1 MWSVLVVVF
10 CVIGSVKANNLDCRL
25 PKHSGVC
32 QARDPRF
39 YFDVYS
45 KQCRKFIYGG
55 CGGNANNF
63 KTLNECQ
70 EKCMVKRKP
79 GICAPPIIV
88 PGQIDTI
95 CVEECNRDDDCQVKP
110 GFCPPVPT
118 DSSGVCVDECSS
130 DDTCP
135 GEQKCCSNGCG
146 HFCSVTISGVIP
158 RPVKPGFC
166 PPVPTDSAG
175 VCVDECSSDDT
186 CQGEKKCCSNGCGHF
201 CSMVTGGVMPLPAPC
216 RIGKP
221 LPHIFCG
228 RGPYR
233 QKCPKGYYC
242 NNDRGDRFAVCCQ
255 RSYS

>member
-10 CVIGSVKANNLDCRL
+10 CVIGSVQANNLDCRL

-63 KTLNECQ
+63 KTLAECQ
-70 EKCMVKRKP
+70 DKCMVKTKPKRCLTCCGPPPCCSTCNKP
-79 GICAPPIIV
+79 GICPSPIIV

-95 CVEECNRDDDCQVKP
+95 CVIECNRDDDCQ
-110 GFCPPVPT
+110 
-118 DSSGVCVDECSS
+118 
-130 DDTCP
+130 
-135 GEQKCCSNGCG
+135 GEKKCCPYICG
-146 HFCSVTISGVIP
+146 RVCSIP
-158 RPVKPGFC
+158 TGGIKPKPVKPGFC
-166 PPVPTDSAG
+166 PPVPRDSSG

-201 CSMVTGGVMPLPAPC
+201 CSMATGGVMPLPAIC
-216 RIGKP
+216 QIGKP

-228 RGPYR
+228 RGPNR

-242 NNDRGDRFAVCCQ
+242 NIDRGDRFAVCCQ